1 MWGALVGDMVGSRFE
16 RSPHKSKDFELITPD
31 CRLTDDSILTLA
43 VADALLHGRDLVDT
57 LHSWWRAYP
66 DAGYGGSFY
75 RWALTGA
82 REPYGSWGN
91 GSAMRVAPVGWL
103 GGDEAEVLALADHT
117 AAVTHNHPE
126 GLRGARAVALAV
138 FWARQG
144 RPREDMRADLQRH
157 FGYDL
162 QRRLADIAPTYQFDV
177 SCQGSVPEA
186 LIAFFEASDF
196 EDAVRGAVALG
207 GDSDTQACIAG
218 AVAEAWFGG
227 VPAVLRAEVL
237 ARCDGRQ
244 RAVLGA
250 FDDRVR
256 AGAGRRDI

>member
-1 MWGALVGDMVGSRFE
+1 MWGALLGDLVGSRFE
-16 RSPHKSKDFELITPD
+16 HNPYKSKDFELITPA

-43 VADALLHGRDLVDT
+43 VADALLHGLDLVDA
-57 LHSWWRAYP
+57 LQSWWRAYP
-66 DAGYGGSFY
+66 NAGYGGSFY
-75 RWALTGA
+75 GWALQGA

-91 GSAMRVAPVGWL
+91 GSAMRVSPVGWL
-103 GGDEAEVLALADHT
+103 GRDEAEVLALAERT

-126 GLRGARAVALAV
+126 GIRGAQAVALAV

-144 RPREDMRADLQRH
+144 RPRPTLRIELQAR

-162 QRRLADIAPTYQFDV
+162 HERLSDIAPRYEFDV
-177 SCQGSVPEA
+177 SCQGSVPQA
-186 LIAFFEASDF
+186 LLAFFEASDV

-227 VPAVLRAEVL
+227 IPEELRAVV
-237 ARCDGRQ
+237 AAHCDERQ
-244 RAVLGA
+244 RAVLRE
-250 FDDRVR
+250 FDARVVR
-256 AGAGRRDI
+256 